1 MTCIGPGGFCSSL
14 GWDVGTRGESLGRLW
29 PVGSNGDV
37 AVGKEV

>member
-14 GWDVGTRGESLGRLW
+14 GWDVGTREESIGELW
-29 PVGSNGDV
+29 SVASTGDV